1 MDKLQ
6 TTPVIEVTG
15 SGELNVVVSSGALTQ
30 ETGHKLMTHVKVH
43 IIVIHLNM
51 SYLLQIL

>member
-1 MDKLQ
+1 MDRLQ

-15 SGELNVVVSSGALTQ
+15 SGEVNVVLSSGAPAQ
-30 ETGHKLMTHVKVH
+30 ETGHILLTHVKVH
-43 IIVIHLNM
+43 IIVIHLSK

>member
-1 MDKLQ
+1 MDILQ

-15 SGELNVVVSSGALTQ
+15 SREVNVVVSFGAPAQ
-30 ETGHKLMTHVKVH
+30 EIGHILMTHVKVH